1 MKKIIKSLLFLF
13 FVIFVSYNLNFG
25 PLGVLVF
32 SLSAYLLY
40 KIPFFLKRYFSKKLE
55 EIKEE
60 KEFQKQ
66 LRRQAQTK
74 EVLGKAENKAH
85 IELVN
90 AQTQALIK
98 QMKAGVQVQ
107 NELKEKYKEITALG
121 DTTFNDMKKEIEKMS
136 VDPKTNFNL

>member
-1 MKKIIKSLLFLF
+1 MKKIIKILCFLF
-13 FVIFVSYNLNFG
+13 FIIFVSYNLNFG
-25 PLGVLVF
+25 PLGVIVF
-32 SLSAYLLY
+32 GLSVYLIY
-40 KIPFFLKRYFSKKLE
+40 KIPFLLKRYFSKKLE
-55 EIKEE
+55 ERKEE

-74 EVLGKAENKAH
+74 EILGKAENKAH

-90 AQTQALIK
+90 AQTQALIG
-98 QMKAGVQVQ
+98 QMKAGAQVQ
-107 NELKEKYKEITALG
+107 SELKEKYKEITALG

>member
-1 MKKIIKSLLFLF
+1 MH
-13 FVIFVSYNLNFG
+13 
-25 PLGVLVF
+25 
-32 SLSAYLLY
+32 LSAEYTLSFGLLVYLIY
-40 KIPFFLKRYFSKKLE
+40 KIPFLLKRYFIKKLE

-74 EVLGKAENKAH
+74 EILGKAENKAH

-98 QMKAGVQVQ
+98 QMKAGAQVQ
-107 NELKEKYKEITALG
+107 SELKEKYKEITALG